1 MYIKKFYDMEASD
14 DSSGSTE
21 MTETAPSET
30 MSIAALM
37 AREGVKSDSERTDF
51 NPVHVNRDGTWET
64 KREDVDSSV
73 APTTE
78 ETDSEETQR
87 ESSQSFEEEDV
98 PTTQKE
104 EGAYEYQEWQDAVK
118 VQRPE
123 EVLKVLGFD
132 DKTTSFIKELQGVDS
147 KLIGLLNT
155 WKEGGDLKAYFEE
168 QSKDYSTMP
177 AEDVMRHQ
185 LRVEYPKATD
195 AQIDVLFKKDIL
207 EKYGLNS
214 FDEDEV
220 AEGKLLLEAKAEKYR
235 DGLIQSQQERLI
247 PPTPKQDDSR
257 IAQQQLAD
265 QFSQK
270 IVSDFNNDPYTREVM
285 SKNAITIGEGA
296 DKFSFPID
304 GKSISD
310 LALNG
315 DVTGELLFN
324 KKVGAD
330 GLDVYTPKSQH
341 QILVATVNKYGDK
354 FITELAKHYKSLG
367 SKAAIEP
374 IDNARPSESRN
385 SSNASVE
392 PTTIVGAMAKFGR
405 MNSGG

>member
-1 MYIKKFYDMEASD
+1 MEASD

-132 DKTTSFIKELQGVDS
+132 DKTTSFEIC
-147 KLIGLLNT
+147 
-155 WKEGGDLKAYFEE
+155 
-168 QSKDYSTMP
+168 
-177 AEDVMRHQ
+177 
-185 LRVEYPKATD
+185 PKTT
-195 AQIDVLFKKDIL
+195 KSL
-207 EKYGLNS
+207 ETK
-214 FDEDEV
+214 
-220 AEGKLLLEAKAEKYR
+220 R
-235 DGLIQSQQERLI
+235 RPRL
-247 PPTPKQDDSR
+247 
-257 IAQQQLAD
+257 
-265 QFSQK
+265 
-270 IVSDFNNDPYTREVM
+270 
-285 SKNAITIGEGA
+285 
-296 DKFSFPID
+296 
-304 GKSISD
+304 SIS
-310 LALNG
+310 
-315 DVTGELLFN
+315 TTF
-324 KKVGAD
+324 
-330 GLDVYTPKSQH
+330 TPAVKRR
-341 QILVATVNKYGDK
+341 I
-354 FITELAKHYKSLG
+354 KSLFFFTKRFSLLIFAIIKFHSCIG
-367 SKAAIEP
+367 YNSKH
-374 IDNARPSESRN
+374 
-385 SSNASVE
+385 
-392 PTTIVGAMAKFGR
+392 G
-405 MNSGG
+405 